1 MKNLK
6 KEKKAKKIL
15 IFTLISF
22 FIVMFFLIKIR
33 FNFSPSEPLGMYYTV
48 SPKNLKRN
56 DRVVLEYERF
66 QIKNFEQE
74 KVFFKPNDILKSIRG
89 IEGDRVI
96 VKNGNIYVNGENF
109 GKILTIENVTPYFKE
124 GDDIIIPKGK
134 YLLLGR
140 SILSYDSRYL
150 GFFEEK
156 EFIKKAILIWKFGEE
171 NYVLYQDNLENK
183 FKRDKEAEMISKK
196 VFEIR
201 FKNKNDTKTDKKLKF

>member
-15 IFTLISF
+15 IFTLVLF
-22 FIVMFFLIKIR
+22 FIIMFFLIKIR

-48 SPKNLKRN
+48 SAKNLKRN

-96 VKNGNIYVNGENF
+96 VKNGNIYVNVENF
-109 GKILTIENVTPYFKE
+109 
-124 GDDIIIPKGK
+124 
-134 YLLLGR
+134 
-140 SILSYDSRYL
+140 
-150 GFFEEK
+150 
-156 EFIKKAILIWKFGEE
+156 
-171 NYVLYQDNLENK
+171 
-183 FKRDKEAEMISKK
+183 
-196 VFEIR
+196 
-201 FKNKNDTKTDKKLKF
+201 